1 MKTAISIEDDLFK
14 QAEDAAKELGLSRSA
29 LFSQAVEEF
38 IRTHMPSE
46 ITKKYNEVY
55 SERLA
60 TDEELNRVAYDV
72 LSKAEW

>member
-14 QAEDAAKELGLSRSA
+14 QAEEAAKELGLSRSA

-55 SERLA
+55 SETLA
-60 TDEELNRVAYDV
+60 TDEELNRIAYDV